1 MGFNLTDI
9 TSGDIAGKGVIGLPD
24 TPNLSTLEM
33 QQKFEQLST
42 DVIIPKLNDVI
53 GELVNSGWTAA
64 EVANYVNNAIQDSG
78 GGDMTRA
85 IYDTYP
91 YDGIVNAADDAR
103 TLDGHLPSYFA
114 VDSDVL
120 KKTLDI
126 TAIEVVAELPVS
138 PDATTLYL
146 IPER

>member
-1 MGFNLTDI
+1 MGFSLTDI

-42 DVIIPKLNDVI
+42 DVIIPKINEI
-53 GELVNSGWTAA
+53 ITELVNSGYTAA
-64 EVANYVNNAIQDSG
+64 DVVNYVNNAIQDSG

-85 IYDTYP
+85 VYDTLP

-103 TLDGHLPSYFA
+103 KLDGHLPSYFA
-114 VDSDVL
+114 VDADVL

-126 TAIEVVAELPVS
+126 EAIEYVNALPLA

-146 IPER
+146 IPEA